1 MRREETGCIDCTRDY
16 CRTHRHTVRLLAT
29 AVRARTHGCSSS
41 ADDADHRARPRDSLH
56 APVLPFLC
64 TVHRRNNAQ
73 CSGLSK
79 ILARSIDFGGSR
91 RSQDQDP
98 AACPAAASHA
108 FYVVTRPAAQ
118 GRLASPPRSQNAL
131 LPPAKA
137 HGPAGGVALCA
148 DGQPVRCGRRLL
160 HLPARIHVGGGAYG
174 C

>member
-79 ILARSIDFGGSR
+79 ILATV
-91 RSQDQDP
+91 DP
-98 AACPAAASHA
+98 LILGAAAAAKTKIQQH
-108 FYVVTRPAAQ
+108 VQQQPAT
-118 GRLASPPRSQNAL
+118 
-131 LPPAKA
+131 
-137 HGPAGGVALCA
+137 HFM
-148 DGQPVRCGRRLL
+148 
-160 HLPARIHVGGGAYG
+160 
-174 C
+174 